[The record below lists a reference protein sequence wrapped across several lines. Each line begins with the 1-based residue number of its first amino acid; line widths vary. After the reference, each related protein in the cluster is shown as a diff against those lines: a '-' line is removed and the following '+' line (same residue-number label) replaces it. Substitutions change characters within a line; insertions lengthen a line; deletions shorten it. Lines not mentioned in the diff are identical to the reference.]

1 MPPKVLLQNKVKRTK
16 HKQENS
22 PEIDSFSAAL
32 GKTCRAVKVE
42 AHLVEENA
50 GSEAMEE
57 FTKETLSYRAPVL
70 RLHERNLG
78 EIVFTL

>member
-1 MPPKVLLQNKVKRTK
+1 M
-16 HKQENS
+16 
-22 PEIDSFSAAL
+22 
-32 GKTCRAVKVE
+32 KVE